1 LKRNDPDFTNL
12 KSFFMQHFGCPG
24 SDELA
29 DAKANFVE
37 SLAVSTSFF

>member
-1 LKRNDPDFTNL
+1 
-12 KSFFMQHFGCPG
+12 MQHFGHPG

-37 SLAVSTSFF
+37 SLAVSFMLLKYDFELEISDSRK